1 MPKRTIALV
10 SALMALSGVAAADAG
25 DAERAVLPE
34 SERPNVLIIVVDDQR
49 IGTLG
54 VMPEVEQGF
63 GGGGTEFTNA
73 YVTTPLCCPS
83 RGSIFTGRYAH
94 NHHVSA
100 NAGDAVQGLD
110 QRTTLAYYL
119 KNAGYRTGI
128 YGKYFNPWPLDRKPP
143 FFDRYAVTNF
153 DYYNAR
159 FNVQGREKVV
169 RQYSTDFISNK
180 ATRFISEESD
190 SDDPWFLY
198 VAPNAAH
205 APYTPEPEYRDSPV
219 PAPDRAPVEKDR
231 SDKPAWVR
239 SVNTAPKYSEKV
251 RRAQLRTLMSV
262 DDMVGRLDEVLEETG
277 EADNTIAIFVSD
289 NGYFWGEHGLDDK
302 RLPYLPAIRVPLFV
316 RWPGH
321 VAAGATD
328 DRMAANIDIAPT
340 VLEAAGISPG
350 HTFDGKSLFGIER
363 RTELVI
369 EYFRDDAPFD
379 RVPSWAGL
387 HTSAYQYVEYYSDSG
402 QRIFREYYDLI
413 ADPHQL
419 VNLLEDGDP
428 TNDPTQLQ
436 LQTLSNRVKSG
447 RNCSGT
453 TCP

>member
-1 MPKRTIALV
+1 MPKRAIALV

-25 DAERAVLPE
+25 DAKREVLPQ
-34 SERPNVLIIVVDDQR
+34 SERPNILIIVVDDQR
-49 IGTLG
+49 IGTLD
-54 VMPEVEQGF
+54 VMPQVEEGF
-63 GGGGTEFTNA
+63 GGGGTEFTNTF
-73 YVTTPLCCPS
+73 VTTPLCCPS

-110 QRTTLAYYL
+110 QTTTLAYYL

-153 DYYNAR
+153 NYYNAQ
-159 FNVQGREKVV
+159 FNVQGREKTV

-180 ATRFISEESD
+180 ATRFITDEAD

-205 APYTPEPEYRDSPV
+205 APYTPEPEYRDATVPSADRTPV
-219 PAPDRAPVEKDR
+219 DRDR

-277 EADNTIAIFVSD
+277 EADNTLAIFVSD

-302 RLPYLPAIRVPLFV
+302 RLPYLPSIRVPMFV

-321 VAAGATD
+321 VPADATD

-340 VLEAAGISPG
+340 VLEAAGISPE
-350 HTFDGKSLFGIER
+350 HEFDGNSLFGLER

-369 EYFRDDAPFD
+369 EYFKDDAPFD
-379 RVPSWAGL
+379 RVPSWAGI
-387 HTSAYQYVEYYSDSG
+387 HTSAYQYVEYYSESG
-402 QRIFREYYDLI
+402 QRIFREYYDLVS
-413 ADPHQL
+413 DPHQL
-419 VNLLEDGDP
+419 VNLLEDDDT

>member
-1 MPKRTIALV
+1 MRKKWIGSIAALV
-10 SALMALSGVAAADAG
+10 SVSGVVATDIGRTQSAIVPHAG
-25 DAERAVLPE
+25 P
-34 SERPNVLIIVVDDQR
+34 PNVLIIVVDDQR
-49 IGTLG
+49 LG
-54 VMPEVEQGF
+54 SLDVMPDVVDGF

-110 QRTTLAYYL
+110 QTTTLAYYL

-128 YGKYFNPWPLDRKPP
+128 YGKYFNPWPLDRRPP

-169 RQYSTDFISNK
+169 RQYSTDFIANK
-180 ATRFISEESD
+180 ATRFISEEAD

-205 APYTPEPEYRDSPV
+205 APYTPEPEYRDAGV
-219 PAPDRAPVEKDR
+219 PQADRAPLEKDR
-231 SDKPAWVR
+231 SDKPSWVS
-239 SVNTAPKYSEKV
+239 SVNTAPQYSEKV

-262 DDMVGRLDEVLEETG
+262 DDMVGRLDEVLEDTG
-277 EADNTIAIFVSD
+277 EADNTLAIFVSD

-302 RLPYLPAIRVPLFV
+302 RLPYLPAIRVPMFV

-340 VLEAAGISPG
+340 VLEAAGISPE
-350 HTFDGKSLFGIER
+350 HEVDGNSLFGLER
-363 RTELVI
+363 RTELLI

-379 RVPSWAGL
+379 RVPTWAGL
-387 HTSAYQYVEYYSDSG
+387 HTSTYTYVEYYSDG
-402 QRIFREYYDLI
+402 GRRVFREYYDLVS
-413 ADPHQL
+413 DPHQL
-419 VNLLEDGDP
+419 VNLLGDDDRS
-428 TNDPTQLQ
+428 NDPPEIQ
-436 LQTLSNRVKSG
+436 LQTLSDRVRAG
-447 RNCSGT
+447 RQCSGAA
-453 TCP
+453 CP